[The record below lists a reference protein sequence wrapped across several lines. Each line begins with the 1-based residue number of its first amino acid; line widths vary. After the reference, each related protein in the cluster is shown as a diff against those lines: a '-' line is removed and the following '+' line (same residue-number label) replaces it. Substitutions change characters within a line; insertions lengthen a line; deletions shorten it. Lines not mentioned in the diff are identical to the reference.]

1 MARAKRQVL
10 DFWAPWCGPC
20 MKDAPKVEELK
31 RKGVNVRKV
40 NVDEEPA
47 LATQY
52 NVTSLPTYVVLD
64 ENGKEHTRTQNVL
77 VLFKMTK
84 WLLKILL
91 R

>member
-1 MARAKRQVL
+1 MARKRQVL

-20 MKDAPKVEELK
+20 KKDAPKVEELR

-40 NVDEEPA
+40 NVDEEPE

-64 ENGKEHTRTQNVL
+64 ENGKEHTRTQNVM
-77 VLFKMTK
+77 VLFKLTK
-84 WLLKILL
+84 WLLKAWL